1 MQQMRPVVEEYV
13 CTLLGAKELRGGD
26 AEAAPDI
33 MVIGHGQ
40 PIFDALHDIPDQ
52 GQRLC
57 ALGFPERM
65 PSADFYPRIERLDIE
80 RDARAFG
87 WELPRDFGVN
97 VDDFD
102 PDEELS
108 RLF

>member
-1 MQQMRPVVEEYV
+1 
-13 CTLLGAKELRGGD
+13 
-26 AEAAPDI
+26 

-40 PIFDALHDIPDQ
+40 AIFDALSDIPAR

-65 PSADFYPRIERLDIE
+65 PPFDFYPRIEQLDLE

-87 WELPRDFGVN
+87 SELPREFGVD

-102 PDEELS
+102 PDEELL

>member
-1 MQQMRPVVEEYV
+1 M
-13 CTLLGAKELRGGD
+13 GAQTLRGDTGQD
-26 AEAAPDI
+26 AEAPDV
-33 MVIGHGQ
+33 MVLGHG
-40 PIFDALHDIPDQ
+40 PAIFEALSNIPDR

-65 PSADFYPRIERLDIE
+65 PPIEFYPRIEQLDLE

-87 WELPRDFGVN
+87 AELPREFGVD